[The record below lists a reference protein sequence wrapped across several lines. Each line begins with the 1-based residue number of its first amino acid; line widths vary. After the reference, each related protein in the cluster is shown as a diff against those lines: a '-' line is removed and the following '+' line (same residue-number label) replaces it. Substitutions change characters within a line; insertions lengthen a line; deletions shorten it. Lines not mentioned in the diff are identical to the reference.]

1 MYEVQELSD
10 AQVEKVF
17 PLMKELRPHL
27 DADQYL
33 RLYKEAKLRDD
44 YRLYGVVLGDLC
56 VSLMGARVLYDFT
69 HGKHLYIDDLVTTKD
84 LRGQGLGR
92 LLLQYALELAR
103 NEECTG
109 LRLGTGVDNRDGQ
122 RFYEREGW
130 SLRSLTYKIK
140 I

>member
-1 MYEVQELSD
+1 MYEVQEITGSR
-10 AQVEKVF
+10 VEKVF

-27 DADQYL
+27 DEEQYL

-44 YRLYGVVLGDLC
+44 YALYGAVRDDYC
-56 VSLMGARVLYDFT
+56 VGLMGVRILYDFV

-84 LRGQGLGR
+84 LRGQGIGHLM
-92 LLLQYALELAR
+92 LQFARELAER
-103 NEECTG
+103 EGCTG
-109 LRLGTGVDNRDGQ
+109 LRLSTGVDNRDGQ

-130 SLRSLTYKIK
+130 SARALTYKLK